1 MTFLLGVTPV
11 MHDFWNSPDDPTEML
26 NFLKNLA
33 LFGCLL
39 TYTNMASSAKKAK
52 SKVVKLKKS
61 N

>member
-11 MHDFWNSPDDPTEML
+11 MHDFWNSPEDPSQMID
-26 NFLKNLA
+26 FLKNLA

-39 TYTNMASSAKKAK
+39 TYASMASSAKKAK
-52 SKVVKLKKS
+52 SKMVKLKKS